1 MNVAI
6 ILAAGNGTRLSNNI
20 KKQFIKIHD
29 KQLFLFSFDSFC
41 SSNIDK
47 ILIVSSKEDI
57 NYVRSLVS
65 SNEKFLDVIAG
76 GETRQQSVKNALDY
90 LKGILADDDVI
101 LIHDAARPLIKFP
114 LINEIIN
121 KTIEYDCCSLILP
134 IKDTIISLSN
144 NNYESTLERDKL
156 ASVQTPQGFKFKII
170 YEAHLKAIHSSATD
184 DAQLVKSLGLNIH
197 LIKGDEQNFKIT
209 TNEDLNYF
217 EYILGCDDYGRK

>member
-101 LIHDAARPLIKFP
+101 LIHDAARPLIKVP
-114 LINEIIN
+114 LINEVIN

-184 DAQLVKSLGLNIH
+184 DAQLVKKLGFNIH

>member
-101 LIHDAARPLIKFP
+101 LIHDAARPLIKVP
-114 LINEIIN
+114 LINEVIN

-170 YEAHLKAIHSSATD
+170 YEAHLKAMHSSATD
-184 DAQLVKSLGLNIH
+184 DAQLVKKLGFNIH

>member
-101 LIHDAARPLIKFP
+101 LIHDAARPLIKVP
-114 LINEIIN
+114 LINEVIN

-170 YEAHLKAIHSSATD
+170 YEAHQKAIHSSATD
-184 DAQLVKSLGLNIH
+184 DAQLVKKLGFNIH

>member
-90 LKGILADDDVI
+90 LKDFLADDDVI
-101 LIHDAARPLIKFP
+101 LIHDAARPLIKVP
-114 LINEIIN
+114 LINEVIN

-184 DAQLVKSLGLNIH
+184 DAQLVKNLGLNIH

>member
-76 GETRQQSVKNALDY
+76 GETRQHSVKNALDY
-90 LKGILADDDVI
+90 LKCILADDDVI

-114 LINEIIN
+114 LINEVIN

-144 NNYESTLERDKL
+144 NNYESTLEQDKL

>member
-76 GETRQQSVKNALDY
+76 GETRQHSVKNALDY

-101 LIHDAARPLIKFP
+101 LIHDAARPLIKVH
-114 LINEIIN
+114 LINEVIN

-170 YEAHLKAIHSSATD
+170 YEAHQKASQISATD
-184 DAQLVKSLGLNIH
+184 DAQLVKSLGFNIH

>member
-101 LIHDAARPLIKFP
+101 LIHDAARPLIKVP
-114 LINEIIN
+114 LINEVLN

-217 EYILGCDDYGRK
+217 EYILGCDEYGRK

>member
-76 GETRQQSVKNALDY
+76 GETRQHSVKNALDY
-90 LKGILADDDVI
+90 LKNILADDDVI

-114 LINEIIN
+114 LINEVIN

-184 DAQLVKSLGLNIH
+184 DAQLVKNLGFNIH

>member
-114 LINEIIN
+114 LINEVLN

-184 DAQLVKSLGLNIH
+184 DAQLVKNLGLNIH

>member
-76 GETRQQSVKNALDY
+76 GETRQQSVKNALNY

-114 LINEIIN
+114 LINEVIN
-121 KTIEYDCCSLILP
+121 KTIKYDCCSLILP

-144 NNYESTLERDKL
+144 NNYESTLKRDKL

-170 YEAHLKAIHSSATD
+170 YEAHQKAIHSSATD
-184 DAQLVKSLGLNIH
+184 DAQLVKSLGFNIH